1 MFTGF
6 AFFAVMFQLATLVGI
21 IVFAVKL
28 LNRMQE
34 IADAQRSSAES
45 QAQLVKLVVQH
56 NQGGAV
62 SKASTVHHDSTAH

>member
-6 AFFAVMFQLATLVGI
+6 AVFAVIFQLAIFCGI

-34 IADAQRSSAES
+34 ISDSQRISAEA
-45 QAQLVKLVVQH
+45 QAQLVKLVMQQH
-56 NQGGAV
+56 QATV
-62 SKASTVHHDSTAH
+62 TKASSEHQNSTGN